1 MVAVIRLHRRGGPEV
16 LSYEQI
22 ELGHPG
28 PGEVRFRQRACGV
41 NFIDTYIRT
50 GLYPSPLPC
59 ILGNEGAGE
68 VVEAGP
74 GVTEFRLGDRVTA
87 IHRLGGYAEERIA
100 PADRLVKLP
109 DFVSDEMAAALM
121 FKGLTAQYLL
131 RQTFRVAPGQTILF
145 HAAAGGVGLVA
156 CQWAKLLGATVI
168 GTVGSKAKAELA
180 RAHGCDHAILYRE
193 EDFAQR
199 VREITRGA
207 LCDVVYDGVGASVFP
222 VSLDCLKRRGAFVN
236 FGNASGKIAA
246 IDPMLLHDKG
256 SLWATKTNL
265 YDHMPTREALLE
277 AAADLFKAV
286 RRGVKPLIGQRYALK
301 HAGEAHRDL
310 ESRGTIGSSVLLPG

>member
-1 MVAVIRLHRRGGPEV
+1 
-16 LSYEQI
+16 
-22 ELGHPG
+22 
-28 PGEVRFRQRACGV
+28 
-41 NFIDTYIRT
+41 
-50 GLYPSPLPC
+50 
-59 ILGNEGAGE
+59 
-68 VVEAGP
+68 
-74 GVTEFRLGDRVTA
+74 
-87 IHRLGGYAEERIA
+87 
-100 PADRLVKLP
+100 VKLP

-131 RQTFRVAPGQTILF
+131 RETFRIEPGQTILF

-193 EDFAQR
+193 EDLVAR
-199 VREITRGA
+199 VRDITQGA

-222 VSLDCLKRRGAFVN
+222 ASLNCLKRRGAFVS

-246 IDPMLLHDKG
+246 IDPMMLHDKG

-265 YDHMPTREALLE
+265 YDHMPTREALL
-277 AAADLFKAV
+277 AAAAELFEAV
-286 RRGVKPLIGQRYALK
+286 RQGVRPLIGQRYALK
-301 HAGEAHRDL
+301 DAGAAHRAL
-310 ESRGTIGSSVLLPG
+310 ESRGTIGSSVLVPE